1 MRRLSQYEPD
11 LERVTHVHGSVRRG
25 VVVLIV
31 GLLALAVAAPL
42 AQADKWGTSAGT
54 NRSGV
59 SLRPD
64 DRGGIRVGPA
74 VSLHAVVSHQHGVRP
89 DDRAGIRAFN
99 PSPTSEVRSSA
110 ALATSPTTV
119 TVRVDDFHWLDA
131 GIGAAIATAAFL
143 AGGALLA
150 SRRRRTS
157 PRPV

>member
-1 MRRLSQYEPD
+1 MRRPFEFARD
-11 LERVTHVHGSVRRG
+11 LHRLTHVHGRVRHG
-25 VVVLIV
+25 LIVLVV
-31 GLLALAVAAPL
+31 GLLAVAVAAPL

-74 VSLHAVVSHQHGVRP
+74 VSVPAVVSHQHGVRP
-89 DDRAGIRAFN
+89 DDRAGIRALS

-110 ALATSPTTV
+110 ALATGPATV

-131 GIGAAIATAAFL
+131 GIGAAIATAALL

>member
-1 MRRLSQYEPD
+1 MRRLSQYECD

-25 VVVLIV
+25 LVVLIG

-64 DRGGIRVGPA
+64 DRGGIRGRA
-74 VSLHAVVSHQHGVRP
+74 VSVHAVVSQQHGVRP

-131 GIGAAIATAAFL
+131 GIGAAIATAVLL

>member
-1 MRRLSQYEPD
+1 MRRPSQYDPD
-11 LERVTHVHGSVRRG
+11 LKRVTHVHGSVRRG
-25 VVVLIV
+25 LVVLIV

-64 DRGGIRVGPA
+64 DRGGIRVSPA
-74 VSLHAVVSHQHGVRP
+74 VSLHAVVLHQHGVRP
-89 DDRAGIRAFN
+89 DDRAGIRAFS

-131 GIGAAIATAAFL
+131 GIGAAIATAALL

>member
-11 LERVTHVHGSVRRG
+11 LGRVTHVHDRVRRG
-25 VVVLIV
+25 LVVLVV

-54 NRSGV
+54 NRGGV

-74 VSLHAVVSHQHGVRP
+74 VSVQAVVSRQDGVRP
-89 DDRAGIRAFN
+89 DDRAGIRAFS
-99 PSPTSEVRSSA
+99 PSPRSEVRSSA
-110 ALATSPTTV
+110 APATSATTV

-143 AGGALLA
+143 AGGALFA